1 MSQRNHTVLIFFF
14 KTEAAGLIRHLL
26 TVNPTKRAT
35 IADICAHWWVN
46 WGYETSPLDAIQP
59 GRPIDLK
66 NLQKSL
72 SLNSSTESDS
82 DQTEQENKQR

>member
-1 MSQRNHTVLIFFF
+1 MIA
-14 KTEAAGLIRHLL
+14 EAAGLIRHLL
-26 TVNPTKRAT
+26 TVNPTKRAM

-46 WGYETSPLDAIQP
+46 WGYESSPLDAIQA

-66 NLQKSL
+66 NLCKSL

-82 DQTEQENKQR
+82 EGTTEQENKQR